1 MKTIILTIT
10 VLISGSLIGQTKPT
24 KLDYTKIEVSEA
36 INDLQDFAEWT
47 QQDIDFGM
55 IDEKLG
61 LLYIENY
68 QQTIDRLMTVYNEL
82 TEYQL
87 DYILKWIQ
95 GNGYVSK

>member
-10 VLISGSLIGQTKPT
+10 VLISSSLIGQTKPT

-36 INDLQDFAEWT
+36 INDLQGFAEWT
-47 QQDIDFGM
+47 MQDIDYGM

-68 QQTIDRLMTVYNEL
+68 QQTIDRLMTVYNDVKEIERNNIHL
-82 TEYQL
+82 AETN
-87 DYILKWIQ
+87 K
-95 GNGYVSK
+95 

>member
-10 VLISGSLIGQTKPT
+10 VLISSSLIGQTKLT

-55 IDEKLG
+55 IDEELG

-68 QQTIDRLMTVYNEL
+68 QQTIDRLMTVYN
-82 TEYQL
+82 
-87 DYILKWIQ
+87 DLKEIERTSIHLAET
-95 GNGYVSK
+95 NK